1 MSSSRLSSLAYL
13 AWRAVGV
20 QPAKRAVQEGSGAE
34 RFEKNYAAEGLVPTT
49 EEDREVAEAA
59 SACVACG
66 VCEARCELMAA
77 TPHVRALGLHTAFR
91 LYSKSTTELPWAREA
106 LEACERCKGCETA
119 CPTGVPI
126 GRIIRQLL
134 DRLERLP
141 GGGKSGRRE
150 P

>member
-1 MSSSRLSSLAYL
+1 MPSRLSSLAYL

-20 QPAKRAVQEGSGAE
+20 QPVKKLAQEGSPAE

-49 EEDREVAEAA
+49 EEDRAVAEAA

-106 LEACERCKGCETA
+106 LQACARCDGCDSA

-126 GRIIRQLL
+126 QRVIRQLL
-134 DRLERLP
+134 ERLERLP
-141 GGGKSGRRE
+141 KRGGGPAGA